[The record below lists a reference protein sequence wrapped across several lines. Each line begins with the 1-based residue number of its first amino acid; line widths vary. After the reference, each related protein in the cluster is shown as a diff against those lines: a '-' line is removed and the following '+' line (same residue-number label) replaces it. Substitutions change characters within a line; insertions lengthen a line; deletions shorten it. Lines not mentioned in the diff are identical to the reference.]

1 MEETREVG
9 DIMMYHFS
17 KNHWSST
24 CLAGD
29 FLLFLAVD
37 DVMNLSVI
45 THIEAVKHLN
55 VLTISTTYD
64 IPAFIEEHS
73 N

>member
-9 DIMMYHFS
+9 DIMMYHS
-17 KNHWSST
+17 ARIIGILLA
-24 CLAGD
+24 LAGD
-29 FLLFLAVD
+29 LLLFLALD
-37 DVMNLSVI
+37 DVMNLGVI

-55 VLTISTTYD
+55 VLTISTAYH